1 MKRFHTH
8 ISVDDLAANIE
19 FYSQLFGQKPSL
31 TKEDYAKWMLDD
43 PRINFAIS
51 TRGHEAGLNH
61 FGLQADTEEELAV
74 LKQQSEAAM
83 GYEIS
88 AADADTCCYALSKK
102 YWVTD
107 PSGIPW
113 EHYISMGESKTFNDP
128 ASNSGGCCIPSAP
141 DNTAVQNGSSQGGCC

>member
-1 MKRFHTH
+1 MKRFHVH
-8 ISVDDLAANIE
+8 ISVDDLAASIE

-61 FGLQADTEEELAV
+61 FGLQADSDSELAV
-74 LKQQSEAAM
+74 LKQQAEAAM
-83 GYEIS
+83 GYEMS
-88 AADADTCCYALSKK
+88 VAEADTCCYALSKK

-113 EHYISMGESKTFNDP
+113 EHYISMGESKKFNDP
-128 ASNSGGCCIPSAP
+128 DSKSAGCCIPSAP
-141 DNTAVQNGSSQGGCC
+141 DNTAVQHGSRRGGCC